1 MTHLVK
7 RRYEYTFTPN
17 SQQVQN
23 LNDTL
28 GAVRVAY
35 NWALQ
40 VFKDTW
46 RKDGGKISY
55 TEISA
60 ALTTW
65 KNRPENAW
73 IKNYS
78 SVPLQQI
85 VRQLHTQFHAFTTG
99 RGEEPAFADEDDNLE
114 LIYSRAGYYLKGR
127 NVKLAK
133 HEEPLDIDWGTERPE
148 RDDITSITV
157 VKVSEREWRLRIVAE
172 EFVDV
177 PRQKPPECSECGR
190 PYEMY

>member
-1 MTHLVK
+1 MK
-7 RRYEYTFTPN
+7 RRYEYTFAP
-17 SQQVQN
+17 SAQQARN
-23 LNDTL
+23 LNETL

-46 RKDGGKISY
+46 AKDRSKISY

-60 ALTTW
+60 RLTAW
-65 KNRPENAW
+65 KNREENDW
-73 IKNYS
+73 VKEYS

-99 RGEEPAFADEDDNLE
+99 RGEEPRFATEEDNLE

-133 HEEPLDIDWGTERPE
+133 HVEPLEIDWGTERPE

-157 VKVSEREWRLRIVAE
+157 LKETDERWSLKIVAE

-177 PRQKPPECSECGR
+177 PRQKPPECEKCGR
-190 PYEMY
+190 PLEAY